1 MTGILHASSL
11 ISKHSPQGRN
21 ASGTLARGGSLVC
34 NWFHF
39 KRGIV
44 QFPWEAMRWPGM
56 EVTSECLVT
65 PWLGPVLCYCRRASR
80 PPRRV
85 CGQLQISA
93 LQIPDQTEKGP
104 GLPHLWS
111 ELKSGGNL
119 LGQASVP
126 IPLQQPLP
134 EAGGRAGIRVEGWTA
149 CLMWQGHPVSSGMSS
164 VKWRIRRLVGAQKGG
179 NSSIQSEI
187 LIYSWG
193 MRILTQWV
201 ILNPQK

>member
-1 MTGILHASSL
+1 MGSHEMTGNGGDLRMPRDSM
-11 ISKHSPQGRN
+11 
-21 ASGTLARGGSLVC
+21 ARPCALLLQTS
-34 NWFHF
+34 
-39 KRGIV
+39 
-44 QFPWEAMRWPGM
+44 FPPSEACVW
-56 EVTSECLVT
+56 
-65 PWLGPVLCYCRRASR
+65 
-80 PPRRV
+80 
-85 CGQLQISA
+85 SA
-93 LQIPDQTEKGP
+93 PDQCPADPWSNWEGP

-126 IPLQQPLP
+126 TPLQQPLP